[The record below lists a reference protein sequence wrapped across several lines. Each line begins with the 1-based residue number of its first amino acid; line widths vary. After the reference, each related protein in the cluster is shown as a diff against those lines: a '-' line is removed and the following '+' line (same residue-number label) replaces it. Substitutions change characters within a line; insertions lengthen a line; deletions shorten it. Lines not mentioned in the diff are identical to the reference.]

1 MSFTNKLKWRDVKK
15 MRKILDFKSIRSKM
29 LFGFSVVLILVA
41 LLGTYNVSMNRTTNQ
56 AANSMANE
64 ELPVLIASE
73 GLVTTLS
80 DRINMAYSYLLFGD
94 PIYKERFES
103 YTELGIQFEEE
114 IREVHSS
121 PEFDNLMNRVGEWR
135 EFVQKEIFPEI
146 ELGNGELAL
155 ERLEASSEDLYKI
168 LEEHKDLAADSAAS
182 IIEIEEQIT
191 SNSNNLIYIGSVVS
205 LLVIFLGLGIAIL
218 TSNMIARPI
227 NIVME
232 RMNLIAAGDLSS
244 ESLEV
249 RTNDEV
255 GQLVA
260 STNTMNKNM
269 RSLIRNIHSVAE
281 TVSSQSEELSQSTIE
296 VTAGTEQVS
305 HTMQELAVAAESQA
319 NHSTTL
325 STSMSSYTNEV
336 REANDSGQHIEQS
349 TNDVLSM
356 TNKGAELMN
365 QSTKQMDEIDR
376 IVLDA
381 VSKVE
386 GLDQSSQEISQL
398 VGIIQDIAEQTNLLA
413 LNAAI
418 EAARAGE
425 EGQGFAVVA
434 EEVRKLAEQVSVSV
448 TDITQIVE
456 NIHEESKLVTE
467 SLHAGYKEVENGSKQ
482 IGLTGQTFNEI
493 SQIIIEMTDNAQD
506 ISGRLTAIVKSS
518 EQMNN
523 SIEEVAAISEEAAAG
538 IQEVSASSEQ
548 TSSTMTEVATSSNEL
563 SILAEDLNQ
572 LVSEFKI

>member
-1 MSFTNKLKWRDVKK
+1 M
-15 MRKILDFKSIRSKM
+15 
-29 LFGFSVVLILVA
+29 
-41 LLGTYNVSMNRTTNQ
+41 
-56 AANSMANE
+56 
-64 ELPVLIASE
+64 
-73 GLVTTLS
+73 
-80 DRINMAYSYLLFGD
+80 
-94 PIYKERFES
+94 
-103 YTELGIQFEEE
+103 
-114 IREVHSS
+114 HSS

>member
-135 EFVQKEIFPEI
+135 EFVQKEVFPEI

-467 SLHAGYKEVENGSKQ
+467 SLHAGYKEVENGSEQ